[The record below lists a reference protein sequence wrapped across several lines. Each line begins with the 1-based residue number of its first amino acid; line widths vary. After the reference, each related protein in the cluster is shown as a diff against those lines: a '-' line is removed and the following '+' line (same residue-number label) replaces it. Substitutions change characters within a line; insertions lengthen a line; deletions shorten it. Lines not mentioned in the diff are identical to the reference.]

1 MASICRS
8 RKHCEFRTLINALFL
23 RLALYGVGDRDN
35 NPVDINKKS
44 VSLDQY
50 FYSTCLVNAELGNN
64 IVTYQ
69 AKKATAEMLRRNIAI
84 YVDFIATLCVLH
96 EVSTNSYLIVSS
108 QFQTILK
115 NDQTAQELFTC

>member
-1 MASICRS
+1 MVSVI
-8 RKHCEFRTLINALFL
+8 EIITQLI
-23 RLALYGVGDRDN
+23 
-35 NPVDINKKS
+35 
-44 VSLDQY
+44 
-50 FYSTCLVNAELGNN
+50 STKNLSPLVNTFILPALVNAELGNN

-84 YVDFIATLCVLH
+84 YGDFIATWCVLH